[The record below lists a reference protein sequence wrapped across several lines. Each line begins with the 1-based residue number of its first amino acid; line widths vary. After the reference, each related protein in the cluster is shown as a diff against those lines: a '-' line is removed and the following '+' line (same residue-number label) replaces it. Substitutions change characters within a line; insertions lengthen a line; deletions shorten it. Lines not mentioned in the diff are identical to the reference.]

1 MTLPVKCLC
10 QEFSVCGCDD
20 NTNPSYMKDIIGNG
34 SPAALNQSLVRVTN
48 DNGNMTIV
56 INGTL
61 PNGTT
66 APGGTDSAG
75 PRSAVLEFG
84 GYWVMGAIVLY
95 TVSFL

>member
-1 MTLPVKCLC
+1 
-10 QEFSVCGCDD
+10 
-20 NTNPSYMKDIIGNG
+20 MKDIIGNG
-34 SPAALNQSLVRVTN
+34 SYAALNQSLVRISN

-61 PNGTT
+61 ENGTT
-66 APGGTDSAG
+66 APGGTESAG
-75 PRSAVLEFG
+75 PRSAALEFA